1 MKKDKQSL
9 TNSIRNGWVC
19 QYFCRLIRFFLPF
32 CAGDMSGCHIYL
44 QPQEIVHIQGS
55 WATVERQLFNLG
67 ARVFISLMENQ
78 PNIKRTFRQYRWTLK
93 TASTLLKIQLFQN
106 GVALFFSR
114 NKRHSELR
122 INEDLQTLIMLLL
135 CGMKRVVKYLSDSR
149 ALTKYLKRLAK
160 RHSPTEIDFARI
172 NPAEVASVF
181 CAALREI
188 APAEK
193 DQWTQE
199 VR

>member
-1 MKKDKQSL
+1 MSPK
-9 TNSIRNGWVC
+9 NGINTP
-19 QYFCRLIRFFLPF
+19 QNTITYFKTKC
-32 CAGDMSGCHIYL
+32 C
-44 QPQEIVHIQGS
+44 V
-55 WATVERQLFNLG
+55 VLF
-67 ARVFISLMENQ
+67 
-78 PNIKRTFRQYRWTLK
+78 
-93 TASTLLKIQLFQN
+93 
-106 GVALFFSR
+106 R

-122 INEDLQTLIMLLL
+122 INEDLQKLIMLLL

-193 DQWTQE
+193 DQGTQE

>member
-1 MKKDKQSL
+1 MLRCS
-9 TNSIRNGWVC
+9 
-19 QYFCRLIRFFLPF
+19 FF
-32 CAGDMSGCHIYL
+32 
-44 QPQEIVHIQGS
+44 
-55 WATVERQLFNLG
+55 
-67 ARVFISLMENQ
+67 
-78 PNIKRTFRQYRWTLK
+78 
-93 TASTLLKIQLFQN
+93 
-106 GVALFFSR
+106 R

-122 INEDLQTLIMLLL
+122 INEDLQKLIMLLL

-188 APAEK
+188 APTEK